1 MQQPPPNQPPN
12 VPPQGGPPQGYPQ
25 QAGVPPQ
32 GVPPQGVPQQ
42 ALPQQ
47 ALERLQSM
55 RATPGHAG
63 LFTSDLSV
71 NEYLLVKAAGFEP
84 LGLVVGSSIYHLG
97 FQFNTFRQDV
107 EVTVLSQAMYQA
119 RELAMT
125 RMEQEAAAL
134 GADGVV
140 GVHLEITFREWGAHM
155 AEFIAIGTAV
165 RSSNGGNHRNVR
177 GLPFTSDLSGQD
189 FYNLVQAGYMPVGL
203 VIGSCVWHV
212 AYQGIRQWFKSVGNN
227 IEMTNYTQGL
237 YNARETAMARMQA
250 EAMSLRALGVVGA
263 QVHEKQHGWG
273 SHVIEYFAI
282 GTAIV
287 PTRPDHGIQP
297 PQLTLSMNDSQPV
310 VVTVPA
316 TPYGGS
322 TTTSS

>member
-1 MQQPPPNQPPN
+1 MQQFPPNQQPG
-12 VPPQGGPPQGYPQ
+12 VPPQGYQQQPGAPQ
-25 QAGVPPQ
+25 Q
-32 GVPPQGVPQQ
+32 GVPPQGMPPQQ

-47 ALERLQSM
+47 AIERLQSM
-55 RATPGHAG
+55 RGAPGHAG

-71 NEYLLVKAAGFEP
+71 NEYLLVKSAGFEP

-97 FQFNTFRQDV
+97 FQFNTFKQDV

-134 GADGVV
+134 GADGIV
-140 GVHLEITFREWGAHM
+140 GVRLEITFREWGAHM

-165 RSSNGGNHRNVR
+165 RNREGKNYRNAR

-212 AYQGIRQWFKSVGNN
+212 AYQGIRQWFKSIGNN
-227 IEMTNYTQGL
+227 IEMANYTQAL
-237 YNARETAMARMQA
+237 YTARETAMARMQA
-250 EAMSLRALGVVGA
+250 EAMALRAEGIVGA
-263 QVHEKQHGWG
+263 QVQEKNHGWG

-287 PTRPDHGIQP
+287 QTRAEHTIQP
-297 PQLTLSMNDSQPV
+297 PQLTLSMNDSQV
-310 VVTVPA
+310 VVAPA
-316 TPYGGS
+316 PAPAIPGATA
-322 TTTSS
+322 TTG

>member
-1 MQQPPPNQPPN
+1 MMQQFPPNQPPGA
-12 VPPQGGPPQGYPQ
+12 PPPG
-25 QAGVPPQ
+25 APQ
-32 GVPPQGVPQQ
+32 GVPPQQ
-42 ALPQQ
+42 LPQQ

-55 RATPGHAG
+55 RGAPGQAG

-71 NEYLLVKAAGFEP
+71 NEYLLVKSAGFEP

-97 FQFNTFRQDV
+97 FQFNTWKQDM

-134 GADGVV
+134 GADGIV
-140 GVHLEITFREWGAHM
+140 GVRLEITFREWGAHM

-165 RSSNGGNHRNVR
+165 RSASGGNHRNVR

-212 AYQGIRQWFKSVGNN
+212 AYQGIRQWFKSIGNN
-227 IEMTNYTQGL
+227 VEMANYTQGL

-250 EAMSLRALGVVGA
+250 EAMALRAQGVVGA

-273 SHVIEYFAI
+273 SHVLEYFAI

-287 PTRPDHGIQP
+287 QTRAEHTMQP
-297 PQLTLSMNDSQPV
+297 PQLTLSLNDAPPIIVNTPPV
-310 VVTVPA
+310 VPGA
-316 TPYGGS
+316 TS
-322 TTTSS
+322 TTG

>member
-1 MQQPPPNQPPN
+1 MQQFPPNQPPGA
-12 VPPQGGPPQGYPQ
+12 PPPG
-25 QAGVPPQ
+25 APQ
-32 GVPPQGVPQQ
+32 GVPPQQ
-42 ALPQQ
+42 LPQQ

-55 RATPGHAG
+55 RGAPGQAG

-71 NEYLLVKAAGFEP
+71 NEYLLVKSAGFEP

-97 FQFNTFRQDV
+97 FQFNTWKQDM

-134 GADGVV
+134 GADGIV
-140 GVHLEITFREWGAHM
+140 GVRLEITFREWGAHM

-165 RSSNGGNHRNVR
+165 RSASGGNHRNVR

-212 AYQGIRQWFKSVGNN
+212 AYQGIRQWFKSIGNN
-227 IEMTNYTQGL
+227 VEMANYTQGL

-250 EAMSLRALGVVGA
+250 EAMALRAQGVVGA

-273 SHVIEYFAI
+273 SHVLEYFAI

-287 PTRPDHGIQP
+287 QTRAEHTMQP
-297 PQLTLSMNDSQPV
+297 PQLTLSLNDAPPIIVNTPPV
-310 VVTVPA
+310 VPGA
-316 TPYGGS
+316 TS
-322 TTTSS
+322 TTG

>member
-1 MQQPPPNQPPN
+1 MQQFPPNQPPGAPPPGS
-12 VPPQGGPPQGYPQ
+12 PPQNYQ
-25 QAGVPPQ
+25 Q
-32 GVPPQGVPQQ
+32 PPQGVPQQ
-42 ALPQQ
+42 QLPQQ

-55 RATPGHAG
+55 RGAPGQAG

-71 NEYLLVKAAGFEP
+71 NEYLLVKSAGFEP

-97 FQFNTFRQDV
+97 FQFNTWKQDI

-134 GADGVV
+134 GADGIV
-140 GVHLEITFREWGAHM
+140 GVRLEITFREWDAHM

-165 RSSNGGNHRNVR
+165 RSSSGGNHRNVR

-212 AYQGIRQWFKSVGNN
+212 AYQGIRQWFKSIGNN
-227 IEMTNYTQGL
+227 VEMANYTQGL

-250 EAMSLRALGVVGA
+250 EAMSLRAQGVVGA

-273 SHVIEYFAI
+273 SHVLEYFAI

-287 PTRPDHGIQP
+287 QTRAEHTMQP
-297 PQLTLSMNDSQPV
+297 PQLTLSLNDAPPVIINTPPV
-310 VVTVPA
+310 VPGA
-316 TPYGGS
+316 TS
-322 TTTSS
+322 TTG

>member
-1 MQQPPPNQPPN
+1 MMQQFPPNQPPN
-12 VPPQGGPPQGYPQ
+12 VPPPG
-25 QAGVPPQ
+25 A
-32 GVPPQGVPQQ
+32 PQGVPQQ
-42 ALPQQ
+42 QLPQQ
-47 ALERLQSM
+47 ALERLQAM
-55 RATPGHAG
+55 RGAPGHAG

-97 FQFNTFRQDV
+97 FQFNTWKQDI

-134 GADGVV
+134 GADGIV
-140 GVHLEITFREWGAHM
+140 GVRLEITFREWGAHM

-165 RSSNGGNHRNVR
+165 RSSSGGNHRNVR

-212 AYQGIRQWFKSVGNN
+212 AYQGIRQWFKSIGNN
-227 IEMTNYTQGL
+227 IEMANYTQAL
-237 YNARETAMARMQA
+237 YSARETAMARMQA
-250 EAMSLRALGVVGA
+250 EAIALRAMGVVGA
-263 QVHEKQHGWG
+263 QVHEKNHGWG

-287 PTRPDHGIQP
+287 QTRAEHTVHP

-310 VVTVPA
+310 IVTVPA
-316 TPYGGS
+316 PVVPGATS
-322 TTTSS
+322 TTG

>member
-1 MQQPPPNQPPN
+1 MQQFPPNQPPGA
-12 VPPQGGPPQGYPQ
+12 PPQGMLQPQ
-25 QAGVPPQ
+25 
-32 GVPPQGVPQQ
+32 
-42 ALPQQ
+42 LPQQ
-47 ALERLQSM
+47 ALERLQRM
-55 RATPGHAG
+55 RGGPGQAG

-134 GADGVV
+134 GADGIV
-140 GVHLEITFREWGAHM
+140 GVRLEITFREWGAHM

-165 RSSNGGNHRNVR
+165 RSSSGDHCNVR

-227 IEMTNYTQGL
+227 IEMANYTQAL
-237 YNARETAMARMQA
+237 YSARETAMARMQA

-263 QVHEKQHGWG
+263 QVHEKNHGWG

-287 PTRPDHGIQP
+287 QTRAEHAVHP

-310 VVTVPA
+310 IVTVPA
-316 TPYGGS
+316 PVPGATA
-322 TTTSS
+322 TTG

>member
-1 MQQPPPNQPPN
+1 M
-12 VPPQGGPPQGYPQ
+12 PQAQ
-25 QAGVPPQ
+25 
-32 GVPPQGVPQQ
+32 
-42 ALPQQ
+42 LPQQ

-55 RATPGHAG
+55 RGAPGQAG

-71 NEYLLVKAAGFEP
+71 NEYLLVKSAGFEP

-97 FQFNTFRQDV
+97 FQFNTWKQDI

-134 GADGVV
+134 GADGIV
-140 GVHLEITFREWGAHM
+140 GVRLEITFREWGAHM

-165 RSSNGGNHRNVR
+165 RSSSGGNHRNVR

-212 AYQGIRQWFKSVGNN
+212 AYQGIRQWFKSIGNN
-227 IEMTNYTQGL
+227 VEMANYTQGL

-250 EAMSLRALGVVGA
+250 EAMSLRAMGVVGA

-273 SHVIEYFAI
+273 SHVLEYFAI

-287 PTRPDHGIQP
+287 QTRAEHTMQP
-297 PQLTLSMNDSQPV
+297 PQLTLSLNDAPPVIINTPPV
-310 VVTVPA
+310 VPGA
-316 TPYGGS
+316 TSATG
-322 TTTSS
+322 

>member
-1 MQQPPPNQPPN
+1 MQQFPPNQPPGAPPPGS
-12 VPPQGGPPQGYPQ
+12 PPQNYQ
-25 QAGVPPQ
+25 Q
-32 GVPPQGVPQQ
+32 PPQGVPQQ
-42 ALPQQ
+42 QLPQQ

-55 RATPGHAG
+55 RGAPGQAG

-71 NEYLLVKAAGFEP
+71 NEYLLVKSAGFEP

-97 FQFNTFRQDV
+97 FQFNTWKQDI

-134 GADGVV
+134 GADGIV
-140 GVHLEITFREWGAHM
+140 GVRLEITFREWGAHM

-165 RSSNGGNHRNVR
+165 RSSSGGNHRNVR

-212 AYQGIRQWFKSVGNN
+212 AYQGIRQWFKSIGNN
-227 IEMTNYTQGL
+227 VEMANYTQGL

-250 EAMSLRALGVVGA
+250 EAMSLRAQGVVGA

-273 SHVIEYFAI
+273 SHVLEYFAI

-287 PTRPDHGIQP
+287 QTRAEHTMQP
-297 PQLTLSMNDSQPV
+297 PQLTLSLNDAPPVIINTPPV
-310 VVTVPA
+310 VPGA
-316 TPYGGS
+316 TS
-322 TTTSS
+322 TTG

>member
-1 MQQPPPNQPPN
+1 MMQQFPPNQPPGAPPPGS
-12 VPPQGGPPQGYPQ
+12 PPQNYQ
-25 QAGVPPQ
+25 Q
-32 GVPPQGVPQQ
+32 PPQGVPQQ
-42 ALPQQ
+42 QLPQQ

-55 RATPGHAG
+55 RGAPGQAG

-71 NEYLLVKAAGFEP
+71 NEYLLVKSAGFEP

-97 FQFNTFRQDV
+97 FQFNTWKQDI

-134 GADGVV
+134 GADGIV
-140 GVHLEITFREWGAHM
+140 GVRLEITFREWGAHM

-165 RSSNGGNHRNVR
+165 RSSSGGNHRNVR

-212 AYQGIRQWFKSVGNN
+212 AYQGIRQWFKSIGNN
-227 IEMTNYTQGL
+227 VEMANYTQGL

-250 EAMSLRALGVVGA
+250 EAMSLRAQGVVGA

-273 SHVIEYFAI
+273 SHVLEYFAI

-287 PTRPDHGIQP
+287 QTRAEHTMQP
-297 PQLTLSMNDSQPV
+297 PQLTLSLNDAPPVIINTPPV
-310 VVTVPA
+310 VPGA
-316 TPYGGS
+316 TS
-322 TTTSS
+322 TTG

>member
-1 MQQPPPNQPPN
+1 MQQFPPNQPPGAPPG
-12 VPPQGGPPQGYPQ
+12 VAPQGMPQ
-25 QAGVPPQ
+25 QQ
-32 GVPPQGVPQQ
+32 
-42 ALPQQ
+42 LPQQ

-55 RATPGHAG
+55 RSAPGQAG

-134 GADGVV
+134 GADGIV
-140 GVHLEITFREWGAHM
+140 GVRLEITFREWGAHM

-165 RSSNGGNHRNVR
+165 RSSSGGNHRNVR

-203 VIGSCVWHV
+203 VIGSCVWHG
-212 AYQGIRQWFKSVGNN
+212 AYQGIRQWFKSIGNN
-227 IEMTNYTQGL
+227 IEMAYYTQAL
-237 YNARETAMARMQA
+237 YSARESAMARMQA

-263 QVHEKQHGWG
+263 QVHEKNHGWG

-287 PTRPDHGIQP
+287 QTRAEHTVHP

-316 TPYGGS
+316 AVPGATA
-322 TTTSS
+322 TTG

>member
-1 MQQPPPNQPPN
+1 MQQVPPNQQPGA
-12 VPPQGGPPQGYPQ
+12 PQPGYPQ
-25 QAGVPPQ
+25 Q
-32 GVPPQGVPQQ
+32 GVPQQGQPQ

-55 RATPGHAG
+55 RAAPGHAG

-134 GADGVV
+134 GADGIV
-140 GVHLEITFREWGAHM
+140 GVRLEISFREWGAHM

-165 RSSNGGNHRNVR
+165 RNRDGRNLRNVR

-227 IEMTNYTQGL
+227 IEMANYTQAL
-237 YNARETAMARMQA
+237 YTARETAMARMQA
-250 EAMSLRALGVVGA
+250 EAMSLRAEGIVGA
-263 QVHEKQHGWG
+263 QVQEKNHGWG

-287 PTRPDHGIQP
+287 QTRAEHSIQP
-297 PQLTLSMNDSQPV
+297 PQLTLSMNDSPTV
-310 VVTVPA
+310 APALPAVTTYSP
-316 TPYGGS
+316 
-322 TTTSS
+322 TTTG

>member
-1 MQQPPPNQPPN
+1 MQQFPPNQPP
-12 VPPQGGPPQGYPQ
+12 GGPPQG
-25 QAGVPPQ
+25 A
-32 GVPPQGVPQQ
+32 PQQ

-55 RATPGHAG
+55 RGAPGQPG

-107 EVTVLSQAMYQA
+107 EVTVLSQALYQA

-125 RMEQEAAAL
+125 RMEQEAHAL
-134 GADGVV
+134 GADGIV
-140 GVHLEITFREWGAHM
+140 GVRLEITFREWGTHM

-165 RSSNGGNHRNVR
+165 RNRDGKNYRNVR

-212 AYQGIRQWFKSVGNN
+212 AYQSIRQWFKSVGNN
-227 IEMTNYTQGL
+227 IEMANYTQAL
-237 YNARETAMARMQA
+237 YTAREAAMARMQA
-250 EAMSLRALGVVGA
+250 EAVALRAEGIVGA
-263 QVHEKQHGWG
+263 QVQEKNHGWG

-287 PTRPDHGIQP
+287 QTRAEHGIQP
-297 PQLTLSMNDSQPV
+297 PQLTLSMNDAQV
-310 VVTVPA
+310 VVTPA
-316 TPYGGS
+316 PPAIPGA
-322 TTTSS
+322 TSATG

>member
-1 MQQPPPNQPPN
+1 MQQFPSNQQPGA
-12 VPPQGGPPQGYPQ
+12 PQQGYSQ
-25 QAGVPPQ
+25 
-32 GVPPQGVPQQ
+32 QGVPQPGQ
-42 ALPQQ
+42 PPALPQQ
-47 ALERLQSM
+47 AIERLQSM
-55 RATPGHAG
+55 RAAPGHAG

-134 GADGVV
+134 GADGIV
-140 GVHLEITFREWGAHM
+140 GVRLEISFREWGAHM

-165 RSSNGGNHRNVR
+165 RNRDGRNLRNVR

-212 AYQGIRQWFKSVGNN
+212 AYQSIRQWFKSVGNN
-227 IEMTNYTQGL
+227 IEMANYTQAL
-237 YNARETAMARMQA
+237 YTARETAMARMQA
-250 EAMSLRALGVVGA
+250 EAMSLRAEGIVGA
-263 QVHEKQHGWG
+263 QVQEKNHGWG
-273 SHVIEYFAI
+273 SHVLEYFAI

-287 PTRPDHGIQP
+287 QTRAEHAIQP
-297 PQLTLSMNDSQPV
+297 PQLTLSMNDNPT
-310 VVTVPA
+310 VVTALPA
-316 TPYGGS
+316 VTTPTVS
-322 TTTSS
+322 TTG

>member
-1 MQQPPPNQPPN
+1 MQQFPPNQPPG
-12 VPPQGGPPQGYPQ
+12 VPPPGGPPQNFPPP
-25 QAGVPPQ
+25 AGA
-32 GVPPQGVPQQ
+32 PPQGVPQQ
-42 ALPQQ
+42 QLPQQ

-55 RATPGHAG
+55 RGAPGHAG

-97 FQFNTFRQDV
+97 FQFNTFRQDI

-134 GADGVV
+134 GADGIV
-140 GVHLEITFREWGAHM
+140 GVRLEITFREWGAHM

-165 RSSNGGNHRNVR
+165 RSSAGANHRNVR

-227 IEMTNYTQGL
+227 VEMANYTQGL
-237 YNARETAMARMQA
+237 YSARETAMARMQA

-263 QVHEKQHGWG
+263 QVHEKNHGWG

-287 PTRPDHGIQP
+287 PTRADHGIQP
-297 PQLTLSMNDSQPV
+297 PQLTLSLNDSQTV
-310 VVTVPA
+310 VVAVPA
-316 TPYGGS
+316 VVPGATS
-322 TTTSS
+322 TTG